1 MVECF
6 QVKGH
11 GHITQVMVS
20 LRSMLSVGSVGPR
33 FLLFLGYDVSY
44 FASTPTPCRSVL
56 NWYMPKNSS
65 HLIVGWSL

>member
-11 GHITQVMVS
+11 GHITQIMMS
-20 LRSMLSVGSVGPR
+20 LRGMLSVGSVGPR

-56 NWYMPKNSS
+56 N
-65 HLIVGWSL
+65 